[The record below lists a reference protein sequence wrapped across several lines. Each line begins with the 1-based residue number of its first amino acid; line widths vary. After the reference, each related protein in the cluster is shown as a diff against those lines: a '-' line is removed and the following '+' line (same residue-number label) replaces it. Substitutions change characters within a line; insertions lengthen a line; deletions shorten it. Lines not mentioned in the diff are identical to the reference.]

1 MDKVIICAALTG
13 ASTFRK
19 HTPYVP
25 IMPEEIADQAYDA
38 WKAGASIVHIH
49 VREKDGTPSM
59 NFENFQKA
67 VSLIRDRCD
76 VVINLTTSG
85 GIGLT
90 DEERIRPFYELKP
103 ELASYDAGTM
113 NWQHRTVFENR
124 PEFLEKLA
132 RKMQEVDVKPEIEI
146 FDTGMIYNAMYY
158 ADKGLIDSPMLFQF
172 VLGAP
177 GGMAATVKNLL
188 HLKETIPEGSI
199 WSAFG
204 IGKAHLPIMYATLAL
219 GGNIRVGLED
229 NIYYS
234 KGVLAKSNAELVERA
249 VRVIEEFGKQVA
261 TPDDAREI
269 LGLEKLKEVE

>member
-1 MDKVIICAALTG
+1 MEKVIISAALTG
-13 ASTFRK
+13 VSTFREQ
-19 HTPYVP
+19 TPYVP
-25 IMPEEIADQAYDA
+25 ITPEEIADQAYES

-49 VREKDGTPSM
+49 VREEDGTPSM
-59 NFENFQKA
+59 NFEKFEKT
-67 VSLIRDRCD
+67 VKLIRERCD

-90 DEERIRPFYELKP
+90 DEVRIRPFYELKP
-103 ELASYDAGTM
+103 EIASYDAGTM

-132 RKMQEVDVKPEIEI
+132 KRMKEVNVKPEVEI
-146 FDTGMIYNAMYY
+146 FDTGMIYNTMYY
-158 ADKGLIDSPMLFQF
+158 ASKGLIDDPIYFQF

-177 GGMAATVKNLL
+177 GGMTATVKNLL
-188 HLKETIPEGSI
+188 HLKESIPEGSI

-204 IGKAHLPIMYATLAL
+204 IGKGHLPIMYATLAL

-249 VRVIEEFGKQVA
+249 VRVVKEFGKQPA
-261 TPDDAREI
+261 TPDEAREI
-269 LGLEKLKEVE
+269 LKLRK